1 VLYDK
6 IALISNRILGK
17 WDKEGSMFKKNFL
30 SLLLVTPFVIAQ
42 LLIAPIAAG
51 LLMLRG
57 ILLDSPVKK
66 AVRKQAEEALRDSEE
81 KLRLIFASK

>member
-1 VLYDK
+1 M
-6 IALISNRILGK
+6 N
-17 WDKEGSMFKKNFL
+17 KKNFL
-30 SLLLVTPFVIAQ
+30 SLLLITPFVIAQ
-42 LLIAPIAAG
+42 LLIAPIAVG

-66 AVRKQAEEALRDSEE
+66 AVLKQAEEALRDSEE

>member
-1 VLYDK
+1 M
-6 IALISNRILGK
+6 N
-17 WDKEGSMFKKNFL
+17 KKNLL
-30 SLLLVTPFVIAQ
+30 SLLLITPFFIAQ
-42 LLIAPIAAG
+42 LLIAPFAVG

-66 AVRKQAEEALRDSEE
+66 AAPKQAEEALRDSEE

>member
-1 VLYDK
+1 MNK
-6 IALISNRILGK
+6 N
-17 WDKEGSMFKKNFL
+17 NFL
-30 SLLLVTPFVIAQ
+30 TLCLTAPFIIAQ
-42 LLIAPIAAG
+42 LLIAPIAVG

-66 AVRKQAEEALRDSEE
+66 ALLKQTQEALKDSEE